1 MRLQKLSLTGFR
13 SYPAPVTIDFTG
25 KSLVAAL
32 GDTGAGKTSLLDA
45 VTYALFRKSSWETR
59 EARQLIADGAQA
71 MSVELTFLQGAQRWH
86 VQRTLHAT
94 NPNAARHHLRNLD
107 SGEELDNAVKVDDRI
122 KAILQMGFKTFMRV
136 GLLAQGKFDQL
147 LTAGQTER
155 SERLR
160 ELFGVESLESV
171 QKLAGSRST
180 SLKSLISAAKVKR
193 ATMPEDPQQA
203 ATAAAGAADA
213 AEARAAFL
221 ITAVDRISALQTEAV
236 QARTAAETAT
246 TVAEDLSAR
255 AVADADAVLR
265 DIEPIAAR
273 IAARRDLLNR
283 RGDDAARAEEQ
294 VTKAIADAS
303 DKELRRSAVILEDLA
318 VRAEEHRRE
327 RDRLT
332 ELNRR
337 LAADGAAIAA
347 ADADLAIRA
356 ANAEPLIRTA
366 EDAAEA
372 SKRVRKS
379 AATARP
385 LVAAAA
391 TADRATADTALEYA
405 TAAGTC
411 QTARHNVGVLEG
423 ETLAVKERVTI
434 AAAQLDALLLRD
446 KAAGIA
452 AELHPGDGCPVCNQ
466 TIPADFTSASESYT
480 TELHDAKER
489 LREAEVAQDE
499 ISGRLAQARAA
510 VIMADQAELD
520 REGDHQRA
528 LHDAQEAQAKATDA
542 LKGFAVLVMEAEGDF
557 DAESATERL
566 TAADEQQ
573 HTTTIIEMITVC
585 ELEAIAATDRK
596 RAEVL
601 GYTARLEADGKALES
616 RKSGHEQAIDDANT
630 ASDRHLGAVGRLA
643 ADAQTLPVHVQ
654 AMLPEEAIEVRAD
667 AAAAAAAAVATH
679 LAEIQ
684 RLVEQLEAAR
694 AEKTEVLTQ
703 QRALDQEARTAVEQ
717 PLDKL
722 CAALSD
728 WAQAVKQAINHL
740 GVQGRHHA
748 PQAPVDSGIAAIR
761 LFATELSKITEALGA
776 ELDQASA
783 IGTARADVALVGL
796 RENAAEVADVD
807 GFQPGDLMAPHLLH
821 PLVAAAAKA
830 GAEAEG
836 WRREQHGAEGLIAP
850 AADLDAAIAAG
861 EARFDSLEV
870 LRKELVDAKFLG
882 HLTMLR
888 TRALLGVASDLL
900 GQLTDQRFGFADGF
914 DIISRGSG
922 VVHHPNRL
930 SGGEKFLAS
939 LALALALAELH
950 SRSGPR
956 LGSLFL
962 DEGFATLD
970 TTALESALDVLRSQA
985 GGDRLVMVISHLHAV
1000 AEAIDD
1006 VLWVEN
1012 GPAGSTARWMTQ
1024 AERDELVQADLS
1036 SGLQML
1042 A

>member
-1 MRLQKLSLTGFR
+1 MKLLKLSLTGFR
-13 SYPAPVTIDFTG
+13 SYPTPVAVDFTG

-94 NPNAARHHLRNLD
+94 NANAARHHLRNLD
-107 SGEELDNAVKVDDRI
+107 TGEELDNAGKVDDRI
-122 KAILQMGFKTFMRV
+122 KAILQMGYETFMRV
-136 GLLAQGKFDQL
+136 GLLAQGKFDKL
-147 LTAGQTER
+147 LTAGQKER

-160 ELFGVESLESV
+160 ELFGAESLESV
-171 QKLAGSRST
+171 QKLAGSRCIT
-180 SLKSLISAAKVKR
+180 LKSLIGAAKAKR
-193 ATMPEDPQQA
+193 ATIPEDPQQA
-203 ATAAAGAADA
+203 ATAAAAAADA

-221 ITAVDRISALQTEAV
+221 NTAIDRISALQTEAIR
-236 QARTAAETAT
+236 ARTAAETAAT
-246 TVAEDLSAR
+246 AAENLSAR

-265 DIEPIAAR
+265 DLEPIAAG
-273 IAARRDLLNR
+273 IAARRDLLNQ
-283 RGDDAARAEEQ
+283 RGDDAVRAEGQ
-294 VTKAIADAS
+294 LTKAIADAS
-303 DKELRRSAVILEDLA
+303 DEELRRSAVILEDLA
-318 VRAEEHRRE
+318 ARAEEHRGE
-327 RDRLT
+327 RDRLAK
-332 ELNRR
+332 LNRR
-337 LAADGAAIAA
+337 LAADDAAIAA
-347 ADADLAIRA
+347 AEADLAIRA
-356 ANAEPLIRTA
+356 ANAEPLTRAA
-366 EDAAEA
+366 EDAAET
-372 SKRVRKS
+372 SKRVRTS

-385 LVAAAA
+385 LVAATA
-391 TADRATADTALEYA
+391 TAARAAAGAALEYA
-405 TAAGTC
+405 TAVGTC
-411 QTARHNVGVLEG
+411 ETARHNVGVLERDA
-423 ETLAVKERVTI
+423 LAIKERVTT

-466 TIPADFTSASESYT
+466 TIPADFTPASESYA
-480 TELHDAKER
+480 TELHGAKER

-499 ISGRLAQARAA
+499 ISGQLAQARAA
-510 VIMADQAELD
+510 LTTADQAELE

-528 LHDAQEAQAKATDA
+528 LQDAQEAQAKAADA
-542 LKGFAVLVMEAEGDF
+542 LKDFAALVLEAEGDF
-557 DAESATERL
+557 DAESATERPT
-566 TAADEQQ
+566 TADDQQ
-573 HTTTIIEMITVC
+573 YITTISEMITVC
-585 ELEAIAATDRK
+585 ELEATAAATRK
-596 RAEVL
+596 QAEAL
-601 GYTARLEADGKALES
+601 GHTARLEAAREALES
-616 RKSGHEQAIDDANT
+616 RKSGHQQAIDDANT
-630 ASDRHLGAVGRLA
+630 ASDRHSGAAGRLA
-643 ADAQTLPVHVQ
+643 ADLQALPVHIQ

-667 AAAAAAAAVATH
+667 AAAAAATAVATH

-694 AEKTEVLTQ
+694 VEKAEVLTQ
-703 QRALDQEARTAVEQ
+703 QRALDQEARTDVEQ

-722 CAALSD
+722 RAALND

-740 GVQGRHHA
+740 GAQGRHHA
-748 PQAPVDSGIAAIR
+748 PQAPVDSGVAGVR
-761 LFATELSKITEALGA
+761 LFADELSKIAKSLGG

-783 IGTARADVALVGL
+783 IGRAQGDAALSDL
-796 RENAAEVADVD
+796 RENVAEVADVD
-807 GFQPGDLMAPHLLH
+807 GFQPGGLTAPQLLH

-836 WRREQHGAEGLIAP
+836 RREEQHGAECLIKP

-861 EARFDSLEV
+861 EARFDALEV

-970 TTALESALDVLRSQA
+970 TSALESALDVLRSQA

-1000 AEAIDD
+1000 AEAVDD

-1036 SGLQML
+1036 RGLQTL